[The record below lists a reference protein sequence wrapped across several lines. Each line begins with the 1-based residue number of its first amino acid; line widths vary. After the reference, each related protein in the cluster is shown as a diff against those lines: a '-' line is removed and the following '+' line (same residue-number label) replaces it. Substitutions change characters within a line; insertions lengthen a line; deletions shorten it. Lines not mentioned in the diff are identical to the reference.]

1 MKLFIQIPCLNEE
14 STLPQTLADLPRE
27 IPGIES
33 IVYLVIDDGSSDRTI
48 EVARECGA
56 HHVLRLGSN
65 RGLATAFRL
74 GVNYALN
81 HDADIVVNTDGDN
94 QYCGADIALLVQPIL
109 QGRADLVVGCRP
121 IVDHPEFGIVK
132 KALQLCGSAVLR
144 LISKTTVRDAPS
156 GFRAFSREACLRIF
170 LYSKF
175 SYCMETLIQ
184 AGNNGLRI
192 STVDIRVIPKTR
204 DSRLFSSIPQYIWKT
219 GATMVSMFILY
230 RPSRLFMSMAAI
242 LFAASFALGIRF
254 IYHVYLDDFAEPT
267 RTYLPSVILL
277 AVLALSGCLMVV
289 VSILA
294 ELSRS
299 QRRLTEE
306 TLYQAKL
313 AVLMNGSPH
322 SDAPSRSATKKLRS
336 SLAANP

>member
-1 MKLFIQIPCLNEE
+1 MRLFIQIPCLNEE
-14 STLPQTLADLPRE
+14 DTLPQTLADLPRE

-33 IVYLVIDDGSSDRTI
+33 IEYLVIDDGSTDRTI

-74 GVNYALN
+74 GVNYALD
-81 HDADIVVNTDGDN
+81 HGADIVVNTDGDN
-94 QYCGADIALLVQPIL
+94 QYCGADIALLVQPII
-109 QGRADLVVGCRP
+109 QSRADLVVGCRP
-121 IVDHPEFGIVK
+121 IVDHPEFDIVK

-192 STVDIRVIPKTR
+192 SSVDIRVNPKTR

-219 GATMVSMFILY
+219 GATMASMFILY
-230 RPSRLFMSMAAI
+230 RPSRLFVTLALLAA
-242 LFAASFALGIRF
+242 LPAAFLCGRF
-254 IYHVYLDDFAEPT
+254 VFLVYLTTNADPT
-267 RTYLPSVILL
+267 RTYLPSLL
-277 AVLALSGCLMVV
+277 VMAVLALTSFLLLVV
-289 VSILA
+289 AILA
-294 ELSRS
+294 DLSRS

-313 AVLMNGSPH
+313 AVLMNR
-322 SDAPSRSATKKLRS
+322 APQPAAAS
-336 SLAANP
+336 S